1 MAVTDPISSSIS
13 GLVNEMSINN
23 IILSPVILREE
34 VINSN
39 SGPLTDM
46 GVEIEN

>member
-1 MAVTDPISSSIS
+1 MAVTDPISFSIS

-23 IILSPVILREE
+23 FILSPVILREE
-34 VINSN
+34 VIYSN
-39 SGPLTDM
+39 SSPLTDM